1 MPIYKYKC
9 TDVECEYE
17 FEALQTMKE
26 GLLKVCPECRQEDVL
41 EKCISIINFRLLGE
55 GWFKDGYDK
64 N

>member
-9 TDVECEYE
+9 RECDYE

-26 GLLKVCPECRQEDVL
+26 KPLTLCPECLSEESL
-41 EKCISIINFRLLGE
+41 EKCISITSFKLLGD
-55 GWFKDGYDK
+55 GWFKDGYNK